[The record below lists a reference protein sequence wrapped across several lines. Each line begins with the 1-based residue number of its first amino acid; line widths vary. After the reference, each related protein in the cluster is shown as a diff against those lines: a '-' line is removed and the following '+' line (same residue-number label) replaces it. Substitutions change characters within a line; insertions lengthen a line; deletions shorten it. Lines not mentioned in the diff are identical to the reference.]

1 MFKILCIFLLS
12 LFFFGPKAQRSTLNT
27 KPNAQRPTLN
37 AKSEAGL
44 STVNSQ
50 LSTTI
55 KTESGLIKGFYNEK
69 TSVTAF
75 KGIPFAAPPV
85 GDLRWKAPQ
94 PARPWKGVKECTA
107 FGPSPMQPKP
117 VSFLM
122 IGPEFVVPQQPL
134 SEDCLYLNVWTAAKS
149 AQEKRPVMIWIY
161 GGGFQ
166 TGGSAAP
173 GYSGEALAEQG
184 IIFVSFN
191 YRLGIFGFLAHPELT
206 AESDHHSSGN
216 YALMDMIAAI
226 SWVKKNIAAFGG
238 DPDRI
243 TIAGQSAG
251 SASVNC
257 LLASPPAR
265 GLFQGAIG
273 ESGSYVLENPI
284 LHMNSLA
291 SAEKEGLRIANKLN
305 AANLKALRAIPADE
319 LEKNAGGFFAPIVD
333 GYILPVSVSEAYKKN
348 QQVHVPL
355 LTGWNGD
362 EGFLFGIS
370 TKEEFAKQAT
380 MFGADSGLF
389 RKYFPSTTDSQSIAS
404 QISFA
409 VDKTIGLSQYQWALK
424 QNENSKQKT
433 YLYLFTRKP
442 PATGDKKKFGAY
454 HTAEIG
460 YALHTLDSIQR
471 AWEPVDRNLEKL
483 VSSYWVQFVK
493 TGNPNMSGL
502 PLWGSF
508 SNDKPNSMIFGDTS
522 AARLLPDKEALD
534 FLYKTYPGK

>member
-1 MFKILCIFLLS
+1 MLKFLCIICLV
-12 LFFFGPKAQRSTLNT
+12 LFFFEPKAQRSTLNAKPIL
-27 KPNAQRPTLN
+27 KPNAERSTLN
-37 AKSEAGL
+37 AKPI
-44 STVNSQ
+44 Q
-50 LSTTI
+50 
-55 KTESGLIKGFYNEK
+55 TESGLISGYYNVK
-69 TSVTAF
+69 TSVTVF

-85 GDLRWKAPQ
+85 GNLRWKAPQ
-94 PARPWKGVKECTA
+94 PVKPWKGVKECVA

-149 AQEKRPVMIWIY
+149 GKEKRPVMIWIY

-166 TGGSAAP
+166 TGGAAAA

-226 SWVKKNIAAFGG
+226 SWVKKNISAFGG

-273 ESGSYVLENPI
+273 ESGSYVLENPL
-284 LHMNSLA
+284 LHMNTLA
-291 SAEKEGLRIANKLN
+291 AAENEGRRIANKLN
-305 AANLKALRAIPADE
+305 AASLNALRAIPADE
-319 LEKNAGGFFAPIVD
+319 LQKNAGGFFAPIVD
-333 GYILPVSVSEAYKKN
+333 GYILPATVAETYKKN
-348 QQVHVPL
+348 QQIHVPL

-362 EGFLFGIS
+362 EGFIFGIAS
-370 TKEEFAKQAT
+370 KENFAKQGVA
-380 MFGADSGLF
+380 FGADSNLF
-389 RKYFPSTTDSQSIAS
+389 RKYFPSVTDSQSVAS
-404 QISFA
+404 QISLA

-424 QNENSKQKT
+424 QNENSKQNT
-433 YLYLFTRKP
+433 YLYVFTRKP

-460 YALHTLDSIQR
+460 YAFHTLDSIQR
-471 AWEPVDRNLEKL
+471 AWEPLDRKLEKL
-483 VSSYWVQFVK
+483 MSAYWVQFVK
-493 TGNPNMSGL
+493 TGNPNQAGL
-502 PLWGSF
+502 PVWGSF
-508 SNDKPNSMIFGDTS
+508 SDHEPHSMIFGDTS
-522 AARLLPDKEALD
+522 AARLLPEKEALD
-534 FLYKTYPGK
+534 FLYKSYPGK

>member
-1 MFKILCIFLLS
+1 MLKILYLICLS
-12 LFFFGPKAQRSTLNT
+12 LLFFGLNAQRSTR
-27 KPNAQRPTLN
+27 NAEPKAQP
-37 AKSEAGL
+37 
-44 STVNSQ
+44 STVNRQ
-50 LSTTI
+50 PPTI
-55 KTESGLIKGFYNEK
+55 QTESGLASGYYNDK
-69 TSVTAF
+69 TSVSVY

-94 PARPWKGVKECTA
+94 PVKPWKGVKECIA
-107 FGPSPMQPKP
+107 FGPSPMQQKP

-173 GYSGEALAEQG
+173 GYSGEALAQQG

-206 AESDHHSSGN
+206 AESDHHNSGN

-226 SWVKKNIAAFGG
+226 SWVKKNIKAFGG

-273 ESGSYVLENPI
+273 ESGSFVLENPI

-305 AANLKALRAIPADE
+305 ASNLKALRAIRADE

-333 GYILPVSVSEAYKKN
+333 GYILPETVAVAYKKN
-348 QQVHVPL
+348 QQTHVPL

-362 EGFLFGIS
+362 EGFIFGIAS
-370 TKEEFAKQAT
+370 KEEFAKQAI
-380 MFGADSGLF
+380 MFGADSNLF
-389 RKYFPSTTDSQSIAS
+389 RKYFPSSSDSESVAS
-404 QISFA
+404 QIAFA
-409 VDKTIGLSQYQWALK
+409 VDKTIALSQYQWALK
-424 QNENSKQKT
+424 QNESGNPNT
-433 YLYLFTRKP
+433 FLYVFTRKP

-471 AWEPVDRNLEKL
+471 VWEPVDRRLEKL
-483 VSSYWVQFVK
+483 MSAYWVQFVK
-493 TGNPNMSGL
+493 TGNPNQPGL
-502 PLWGSF
+502 PAWGSF
-508 SNDKPNSMIFGDTS
+508 SDREPHSMIFGDTS
-522 AARLLPDKEALD
+522 AARLLPDKDALD
-534 FLYKTYPGK
+534 FLYKSYPGK

>member
-1 MFKILCIFLLS
+1 MLKIPYTICLS
-12 LFFFGPKAQRSTLNT
+12 LFFFGLNAQNSTPNAKPKAQ
-27 KPNAQRPTLN
+27 P
-37 AKSEAGL
+37 
-44 STVNSQ
+44 STVNRQ
-50 LSTTI
+50 PSTITPI
-55 KTESGLIKGFYNEK
+55 QTESGLVSGYYNNK
-69 TSVTAF
+69 TSVTVF

-85 GDLRWKAPQ
+85 GDLRWKGPQ
-94 PARPWKGVKECTA
+94 PVKRWEGVKECVT

-149 AQEKRPVMIWIY
+149 AKEKRPVMIWIY

-166 TGGSAAP
+166 TGGSAAA

-216 YALMDMIAAI
+216 YALMDMIAVI
-226 SWVKKNIAAFGG
+226 SWVKKNISAFGG

-257 LLASPPAR
+257 LLTSPPAR

-273 ESGSYVLENPI
+273 ESGSFVLENPI

-305 AANLKALRAIPADE
+305 ASNLKALRSIPADE
-319 LEKNAGGFFAPIVD
+319 LQKNAGGFFAPIVD
-333 GYILPVSVSEAYKKN
+333 GYILPATVSETYKKN
-348 QQVHVPL
+348 LQMHVPL

-362 EGFLFGIS
+362 EGFIFGMYS
-370 TKEEFAKQAT
+370 KEDFAKQAAA
-380 MFGADSGLF
+380 FGTDSNLF
-389 RKYFPSTTDSQSIAS
+389 RKYFPSTTDSQSVAS
-404 QISFA
+404 QISLA

-424 QNENSKQKT
+424 QNENSKQNT
-433 YLYLFTRKP
+433 YLYVFTRKP
-442 PATGDKKKFGAY
+442 PAMGDKKKFGAY

-471 AWEPVDRNLEKL
+471 AWEPVDRRLEKRM
-483 VSSYWVQFVK
+483 SAYWVQFVK
-493 TGNPNMSGL
+493 TGNPNLPGL
-502 PLWGSF
+502 PDWGSF
-508 SNDKPNSMIFGDTS
+508 SDHEPRSMIFGDTS
-522 AARLLPDKEALD
+522 AARLLPDKQAMD
-534 FLYKTYPGK
+534 FLYKSYPGK